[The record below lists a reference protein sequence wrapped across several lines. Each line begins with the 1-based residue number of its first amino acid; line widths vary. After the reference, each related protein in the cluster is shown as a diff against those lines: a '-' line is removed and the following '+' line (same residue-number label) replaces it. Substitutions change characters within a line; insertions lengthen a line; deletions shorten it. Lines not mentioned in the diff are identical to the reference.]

1 MRPPIRKLDVL
12 VDLDDDFR
20 MMISE
25 DILIVLLREA
35 FMSGHR
41 RTYTFEE
48 FREAVLHGK
57 NVVNVEERVITQCSQ

>member
-1 MRPPIRKLDVL
+1 
-12 VDLDDDFR
+12 

-25 DILIVLLREA
+25 DVLIVLLREA

-48 FREAVLHGK
+48 FREAVLYGK
-57 NVVNVEERVITQCSQ
+57 NVVDAEERLSAQC